1 MRQWLDDRGVHGEHR
16 IEQVRQA
23 DAVRLRHQ
31 AEPMPVAIEAPWS
44 AVARNLATRLAMRY
58 SNSLASLLAGS
69 SLVARMAGA
78 SQDLIGRE
86 AIAPRPWRIPVRPI
100 CVPDRPI

>member
-1 MRQWLDDRGVHGEHR
+1 
-16 IEQVRQA
+16 
-23 DAVRLRHQ
+23 
-31 AEPMPVAIEAPWS
+31 MPVAIEAPWS
-44 AVARNLATRLAMRY
+44 AVARNLATRLVMRY

-86 AIAPRPWRIPVRPI
+86 AIVPRPWRIPVRPI